1 MTDRLEQLEK
11 MHAADP
17 GDPFCTYGIA
27 MEHAKSG
34 RLDDAIEWLDKTID
48 ADGQY
53 CYAYYQKAKLLSE
66 KGEQEAGRDVLHK
79 GMESA
84 RAAGEGHAAEEM
96 GELLENI

>member
-1 MTDRLEQLEK
+1 MPDRLEQLEK

-17 GDPFCTYGIA
+17 DDAFCTYGIA
-27 MEHAKSG
+27 MEHAKAG
-34 RLDDAIEWLDKTID
+34 RLDDAIEWLDKTIG

-66 KGEQEAGRDVLHK
+66 KGDQEAARGVLHT
-79 GMESA
+79 GMKVA
-84 RAAGEGHAAEEM
+84 RAAGDGHAAEEM